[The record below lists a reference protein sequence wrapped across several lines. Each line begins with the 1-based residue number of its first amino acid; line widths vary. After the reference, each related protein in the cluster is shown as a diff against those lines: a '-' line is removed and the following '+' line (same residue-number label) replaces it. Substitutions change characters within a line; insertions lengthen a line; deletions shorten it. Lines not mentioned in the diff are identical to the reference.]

1 MREAKKPTRGAL
13 GCLPVKASGLYPI
26 VDLDS
31 LAKRGLS
38 PVDFA
43 EQVLTSRPPLLQL
56 RAKSAG
62 ARETLALLRRLK
74 PLCAQAGTLL
84 FANDR
89 PDLALIAGV
98 AGVHVGQDDLPLG
111 EVRRFAPALRV
122 GVSTHNRA
130 QFEAALAEQP
140 DYVAL
145 GPIFA
150 TSSKLNPDPVV
161 GLVELAWAAE
171 RARAANVPL
180 VAIGGI
186 DRDRARDVARL
197 GVIGAVIG
205 ALFPDAGEHESVS
218 ERSRSLQ
225 ALFG

>member
-1 MREAKKPTRGAL
+1 
-13 GCLPVKASGLYPI
+13 VKAHGLYPI

-31 LAKRGLS
+31 LAKLGLS
-38 PVDFA
+38 PVAFA
-43 EQVLTSRPPLLQL
+43 QEVLSARPALLQL

-74 PLCAQAGTLL
+74 PLCADAGTLL

-98 AGVHVGQDDLPLG
+98 SGVHVGQDDLPLG
-111 EVRRFAPALRV
+111 EVRRFAPALLV
-122 GVSTHNRA
+122 GVSTHNRS
-130 QFEAALAEQP
+130 QFEATLADRP
-140 DYVAL
+140 DYVAF
-145 GPIFA
+145 GPVFA
-150 TSSKLNPDPVV
+150 TSSKQNPDPVV
-161 GLVELAWAAE
+161 GLTELGRAAE

-186 DRDRARDVARL
+186 DQERAAELAKL
-197 GVIGAVIG
+197 GVIAAVIG
-205 ALFPDAGEHESVS
+205 ALLPDAGSSVS
-218 ERSRSLQ
+218 ARAQSLQ